1 MSRKRRGMIV
11 KNTEERPVSIALAT
25 RTVVLESGQEQ
36 ALTAEEVK
44 DPVLREFLQVR
55 AVSIVR
61 PTTEA
66 EEETL
71 RQALTDRERADS

>member
-1 MSRKRRGMIV
+1 MIV
-11 KNTEERPVSIALAT
+11 KNTEERPVSIELAT
-25 RTVVLESGQEQ
+25 RTVVLESGQTQ

-61 PTTEA
+61 PTTED

-71 RQALTDRERADS
+71 RQHLIDLDRERADS

>member
-1 MSRKRRGMIV
+1 MIV
-11 KNTEERPVSIALAT
+11 KNTEERPVSIELAT
-25 RTVVLESGQEQ
+25 RTVVLDSGQEQ

-66 EEETL
+66 EEDEL
-71 RQALTDRERADS
+71 RQHLADRERADS

>member
-1 MSRKRRGMIV
+1 MIV
-11 KNTEERPVSIALAT
+11 KNTEDRPVSIALAT
-25 RTVVLESGQEQ
+25 RTVVLESGAQQ

-66 EEETL
+66 EEEEL
-71 RQALTDRERADS
+71 RQGLADRERADS